1 MAVAFTAH
9 SALAGVVAGITTA
22 GPTTSAARLA
32 TNV

>member
-9 SALAGVVAGITTA
+9 SALAAGIPDITTA
-22 GPTTSAARLA
+22 GPATSAARPA

>member
-9 SALAGVVAGITTA
+9 SALAAVEPEMTTA
-22 GPTTSAARLA
+22 GPATSAARPA